1 MTEQEQYERIQ
12 EYILGRMPEEERAAF
27 EKEMEADEALRA
39 RYKELSLLARAV
51 RKANQEADL
60 RIALKETEKRSA
72 RSSESGREWSYA
84 AFAPADIE
92 RELEGLDYP
101 FIFGWGSGE
110 KISIPA
116 AGFVDSPSGNT
127 AAAGRVIQQPHYLKR
142 TVVAFAV
149 AASLSLAII
158 LPHNARMAAS
168 GFDYAPS
175 SLELQI
181 FRGDTPDLLEK
192 AASSYNAEDYAAAL
206 LYLDEAAADIDE
218 NLSQLSDDDSDIIA
232 RQSLTED
239 RSQVEWYRA
248 LTLMKEKKV
257 HKAKRALRSIAASDS
272 RYAEE
277 AARVLKEVY

>member
-1 MTEQEQYERIQ
+1 MMTEHEQYERIQ

-27 EKEMEADEALRA
+27 KKEMEADEDLRT
-39 RYKELSLLARAV
+39 RYKELSSLARAV

-60 RIALKETEKRSA
+60 RMALKEAEKRSA

-92 RELEGLDYP
+92 RELEEMGVP
-101 FIFGWGSGE
+101 PTG
-110 KISIPA
+110 P
-116 AGFVDSPSGNT
+116 VD
-127 AAAGRVIQQPHYLKR
+127 AAAKVIQLPYSYAKR
-142 TVVAFAV
+142 AAVAFAV

-192 AASSYNAEDYAAAL
+192 AASSYNEEDYAAAL
-206 LYLDEAAADIDE
+206 SYLDEAAADIDE
-218 NLSQLSDDDSDIIA
+218 NLSQLGDDDSDIIA
-232 RQSLTED
+232 RQSLAED

-277 AARVLKEVY
+277 AVRVLKEVY

>member
-1 MTEQEQYERIQ
+1 MMTEQEQYERIQ

-27 EKEMEADEALRA
+27 EKEMEADEDLRT
-39 RYKELSLLARAV
+39 RYKELSSLARAV

-60 RIALKETEKRSA
+60 RIVLKEAEKRSA
-72 RSSESGREWSYA
+72 RSSESGWEWSYA
-84 AFAPADIE
+84 AFSPADIE
-92 RELEGLDYP
+92 RELEEMGVHET
-101 FIFGWGSGE
+101 GQG
-110 KISIPA
+110 
-116 AGFVDSPSGNT
+116 
-127 AAAGRVIQQPHYLKR
+127 AAAKVIQLPSDYVKR
-142 TVVAFAV
+142 AAVAFAV

-158 LPHNARMAAS
+158 LPHNARMAVS

-192 AASSYNAEDYAAAL
+192 AASSYNAEDYASAL
-206 LYLDEAAADIDE
+206 SYLDEAAAGIDE
-218 NLSQLSDDDSDIIA
+218 NLSQLGDDDSDIIA
-232 RQSLTED
+232 RQSLAED

-248 LTLMKEKKV
+248 LTLMKGKKV

-272 RYAEE
+272 RYAGE